1 MEKGNKGLYTI
12 LGEGS
17 RFNGTLSVPHSLRI
31 DGELKGK
38 IETTETL
45 TIGSLGVIEADIK
58 ARRAIFG
65 GKVVGNVI
73 AEERVEL
80 ESKSSLVGD
89 LKTRNLIINEGA
101 LFHGACSMEGG
112 RNSNSL
118 ER

>member
-17 RFNGTLSVPHSLRI
+17 HFDGTLSAPHSIRI
-31 DGELKGK
+31 DGVLKGS

-45 TIGSLGVIEADIK
+45 TVGSLGNIEADIK
-58 ARRAIFG
+58 ARRAIIG
-65 GKVVGNVI
+65 GKIVGNVI

-80 ESKSSLVGD
+80 ETKSSLVGD

-101 LFHGACSMEGG
+101 LFHGACSMDSPK
-112 RNSNSL
+112 SNAQ
-118 ER
+118 